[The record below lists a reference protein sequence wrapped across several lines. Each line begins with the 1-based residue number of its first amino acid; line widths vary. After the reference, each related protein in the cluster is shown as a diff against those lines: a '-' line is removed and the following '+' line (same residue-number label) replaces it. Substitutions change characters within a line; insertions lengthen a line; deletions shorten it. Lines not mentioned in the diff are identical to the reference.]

1 MLGAKSTVFYLFERR
16 VIRTE
21 LKVMTSL
28 MYDVI
33 FKIKV
38 FLLIYSQL
46 LIPVFTQIV
55 HNYCSLCE

>member
-33 FKIKV
+33 FGTHGAVV
-38 FLLIYSQL
+38 FYNVINLLRFSCIFS
-46 LIPVFTQIV
+46 FT
-55 HNYCSLCE
+55 LT